1 MVKFFSL
8 SLIVLLFSSLNK
20 VHASQYRMYDCDN
33 LDKSYACG
41 SGCKIS
47 YNSFKFD
54 VLDSSSVRINQY
66 IQGQLVSS
74 SIEKCD
80 VKSNQKFSC
89 KMYTGN
95 FTIVNAIDSG
105 QGVWGRYSN
114 DMNTLYATGCFKR

>member
-1 MVKFFSL
+1 MRY
-8 SLIVLLFSSLNK
+8 ILLVFVFIISSNTSY
-20 VHASQYRMYDCDN
+20 ASQYRMFDCDN

-41 SGCKIS
+41 TGCKIS

-89 KMYTGN
+89 KTYTGD
-95 FTIVNAIDSG
+95 FTIVNVIDSG